1 MREPRNRVVQ
11 VNHFG
16 GREGWRWSMLHYRR
30 PAAARCGVRVLACV
44 FSTLAAERIEALK
57 K

>member
-16 GREGWRWSMLHYRR
+16 GREGLEVVDAPLSTARR
-30 PAAARCGVRVLACV
+30 GEVRVRVLACV